1 MKAGEFL
8 CWRKKG
14 SWIYSESCSRVPK
27 NYGMTGKDHDA
38 TLFPSVYSGC
48 CYIVSMRSQEVL
60 ALTEAIL

>member
-1 MKAGEFL
+1 MGVGFIVKVAFA
-8 CWRKKG
+8 
-14 SWIYSESCSRVPK
+14 SRK

-48 CYIVSMRSQEVL
+48 CSFVSMRSQEVL